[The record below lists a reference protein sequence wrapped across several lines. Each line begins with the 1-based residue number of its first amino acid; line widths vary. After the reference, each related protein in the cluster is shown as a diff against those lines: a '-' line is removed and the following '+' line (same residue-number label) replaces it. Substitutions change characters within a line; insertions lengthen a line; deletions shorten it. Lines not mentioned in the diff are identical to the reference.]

1 VNFLQKLR
9 LLKRIL
15 LTLANELSEIAV
27 FLAFILVFAI
37 VIRSKL
43 ERGLVGRIFGATI
56 IDLIFVF
63 IDCVHDHLVETW
75 FYHVEETIRL
85 L

>member
-1 VNFLQKLR
+1 MTKRN
-9 LLKRIL
+9 LKTRL
-15 LTLANELSEIAV
+15 LTLSEITV